1 MFAVGTRNPG
11 LDQKLSTLDQKWSL
25 SLNHRCDNQ
34 MTIVNWLLLF
44 WCFNIL
50 MTGIYGYCNCI
61 LRTIPWNLQYH
72 QIFYCH
78 VSGCSCLYLCHGN
91 QHNIVPIKH
100 NVSILLFFSC
110 EKLIKCFNSTVYFF
124 FHIGQT
130 FCWIFLQ
137 VMLQPIQ
144 SWQRDFVELKCWTEN
159 KQIGKD
165 LL

>member
-1 MFAVGTRNPG
+1 MLLVLETLGWTRSCPPWTRSG
-11 LDQKLSTLDQKWSL
+11 LSL
-25 SLNHRCDNQ
+25 S
-34 MTIVNWLLLF
+34 
-44 WCFNIL
+44 IL
-50 MTGIYGYCNCI
+50 AAITRWQSLTDYSYSGIYGYCNCI

-137 VMLQPIQ
+137 VLLQPIQ
-144 SWQRDFVELKCWTEN
+144 SWQRDFVELKCWPEN